1 MTALPATPALLT
13 LQGAALA
20 YREAQQALAP
30 LQEAYQAAR
39 DRKFDPRGVVIGGRE
54 EFEAY
59 IEAGDALEA
68 GKALC
73 AQARARLHAA
83 ALCEDVVSP
92 LQEVADAAN
101 ARTFTLKFENDQW
114 RCELLHDR
122 VTFSG
127 RGDLP
132 EHALVEAVVD
142 RQIGDHY
149 YAANWDEPRLSQET
163 MTTWLQGSY
172 RHYLGTLPAHEYRGA
187 YLTGRVK

>member
-1 MTALPATPALLT
+1 MTALPAAPALLT
-13 LQGAALA
+13 LRGAALA

-30 LQEAYQAAR
+30 LQEAYQTAHAG
-39 DRKFDPRGVVIGGRE
+39 KFSPQGVVIGGRE
-54 EFEAY
+54 EFEVYMKAM
-59 IEAGDALEA
+59 EALEA
-68 GKALC
+68 GKARSDR
-73 AQARARLHAA
+73 ARARLHAA
-83 ALCEDVVSP
+83 ALCEDTASP

-101 ARTFTLKFENDQW
+101 ARTFTLTFKDGQW
-114 RCELLHDR
+114 TCDLVHDR

-149 YAANWDEPRLSQET
+149 YAGSWDEPRLSQET
-163 MTTWLQGSY
+163 MTAWLRGGY
-172 RHYLGTLPAHEYRGA
+172 RHHLGTLPEHEYRGE